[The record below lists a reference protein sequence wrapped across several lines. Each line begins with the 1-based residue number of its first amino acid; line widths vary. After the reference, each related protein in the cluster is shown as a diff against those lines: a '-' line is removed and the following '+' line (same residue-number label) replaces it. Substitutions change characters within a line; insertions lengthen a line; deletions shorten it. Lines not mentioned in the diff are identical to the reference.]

1 MGLNQLIVGL
11 ITFVSDCL
19 VTKMSGTAYS
29 SRPVRKVTT
38 QNKLVKN
45 WSYEKLEKAKLIS

>member
-1 MGLNQLIVGL
+1 MGLNPLFLGL
-11 ITFVSDCL
+11 ITFVSVCL
-19 VTKMSGTAYS
+19 VTKMAGTAYS

-45 WSYEKLEKAKLIS
+45 WSYEKSEKAKLIS

>member
-1 MGLNQLIVGL
+1 
-11 ITFVSDCL
+11 

-29 SRPVRKVTT
+29 SWPVRKVTT

-45 WSYEKLEKAKLIS
+45 WSYEKSKRQN